1 MFRPSRMSAADCKMR
16 IEELEQELKELR
28 TYTSIV
34 ENYAG
39 LQNTNQGNAQLNN
52 ANIQAELNALQ
63 GGYRRKS
70 RKQRHRK
77 NRGTKRR

>member
-1 MFRPSRMSAADCKMR
+1 MNPADCKTR
-16 IEELEQELKELR
+16 IEELEQKLKDLR
-28 TYTSIV
+28 KYTSMI

-52 ANIQAELNALQ
+52 ATIEAELNALQ
-63 GGYRRKS
+63 GGYKRKS
-70 RKQRHRK
+70 RKQRRRK